1 MPLGLRGPKSVKLAM
16 LKVHAVQW
24 TYFLFGLRDGH
35 PDLLEMMRWG
45 PWHGKTKQ
53 VRGGTGKK
61 VLLVRIIPRE
71 GGRETAARVF
81 EAVNVLATRTADNMD
96 PRFEN
101 SICQTIEMD
110 LALPPKWRF
119 GLSEFERATLFFPGL
134 PAQPQLWRQLK
145 KPESIKQLQ
154 QTSEEICAWLNA
166 SAPGIYSTPQFREAL
181 CGHTTELFQAPK
193 LWNFPRTDRPSSD
206 EKRIAF
212 FAESLA
218 GLMLGI
224 APATAT
230 KKLARWTPPKLW
242 LPDFGKDKW
251 RIDRKSA

>member
-1 MPLGLRGPKSVKLAM
+1 M
-16 LKVHAVQW
+16 LKVNAVQW
-24 TYFLFGLRDGH
+24 TYILFGLRDGH

-45 PWHGKTKQ
+45 PWRGKTKQ
-53 VRGGTGKK
+53 VRGGTATK
-61 VLLVRIIPRE
+61 VLLVRIIPRK
-71 GGRETAARVF
+71 GGRETAGRVF
-81 EAVNVLATRTADNMD
+81 QAVNVLATRTADGMN
-96 PRFEN
+96 PQFEN
-101 SICQTIEMD
+101 PICQTIKMD
-110 LALPPKWRF
+110 LALPLKWRF
-119 GLSEFERATLFFPGL
+119 GLSRYVLATLFFPGL

-145 KPESIKQLQ
+145 RPESLKQLQ
-154 QTSEEICAWLNA
+154 QTGEDIYAWLSA
-166 SAPGIYSTPQFREAL
+166 SVPGIHSTPQFRDAL
-181 CGHTTELFQAPK
+181 CGHPSELFQARR

-251 RIDRKSA
+251 HIDRPST

>member
-1 MPLGLRGPKSVKLAM
+1 M

-24 TYFLFGLRDGH
+24 TYILFGLRDGH
-35 PDLLEMMRWG
+35 RDLLEVMRWG
-45 PWHGKTKQ
+45 PWHGRTKQ
-53 VRGGTGKK
+53 VSGGTAKR
-61 VLLVRIIPRE
+61 VVLVRIIPRE

-81 EAVNVLATRTADNMD
+81 QAVNVLATRTSDDNN
-96 PRFEN
+96 PQFEN
-101 SICQTIEMD
+101 PICQTIEID

-119 GLSEFERATLFFPGL
+119 GLAEYERATLFFPGL
-134 PAQPQLWRQLK
+134 PAKPQLWRQLK
-145 KPESIKQLQ
+145 RPESIKQLQ
-154 QTSEEICAWLNA
+154 DTGEDIYAWLIA
-166 SAPGIYSTPQFREAL
+166 SVPGIHSSPQFREAL
-181 CGHTTELFQAPK
+181 CGHTAELFEVRR

-218 GLMLGI
+218 GLMVGI

-242 LPDFGKDKW
+242 LPEIGKDK
-251 RIDRKSA
+251 

>member
-1 MPLGLRGPKSVKLAM
+1 M
-16 LKVHAVQW
+16 LKAHAVQW
-24 TYFLFGLRDGH
+24 TYILFGLRDGH

-53 VRGGTGKK
+53 VRGGTAKK
-61 VLLVRIIPRE
+61 VLLVRIIPSE
-71 GGRETAARVF
+71 GGRETALRVF
-81 EAVNVLATRTADNMD
+81 QAVNVLATRTIDDMN
-96 PRFEN
+96 PQFEN
-101 SICQTIEMD
+101 PICQTIEMD
-110 LALPPKWRF
+110 LNLPPKWRF
-119 GLSEFERATLFFPGL
+119 GLSEYERAILFFPGL

-145 KPESIKQLQ
+145 RPESIKQLQ
-154 QTSEEICAWLNA
+154 HTGEGIHAWLSA
-166 SAPGIYSTPQFREAL
+166 SVPGIQGTPQYREAL
-181 CGHTTELFQAPK
+181 CGHPAELFQARR

-206 EKRIAF
+206 DKRIAF

-230 KKLARWTPPKLW
+230 KKLARWTPPRLW

-251 RIDRKSA
+251 RIDRQSTT